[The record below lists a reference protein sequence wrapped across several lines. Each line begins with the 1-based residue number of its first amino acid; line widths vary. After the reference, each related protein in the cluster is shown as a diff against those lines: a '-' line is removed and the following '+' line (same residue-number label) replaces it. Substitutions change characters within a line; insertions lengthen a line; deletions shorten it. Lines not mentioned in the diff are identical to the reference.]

1 MDIRHQGKRLRMRCP
16 GTTRADAQAYETYLR
31 GELAKHGTLDH
42 LEQSG
47 RPATASVPTVGEFV
61 GRFLAEYVDAN
72 NGVWERHTKRRIL
85 STVLLPAFRDT
96 PLDRIRSSD
105 VERFKAASVGA
116 GRSAKTINNHLSV
129 LRTMLAMAVE
139 WEIIPALPRIRFMKL
154 PEMRPDFLS
163 DMEVETLL
171 AHANPTMRL
180 MVRCAVDTGVREG
193 ELTALQWR
201 DVNLERGTLTIQRA
215 WARKTL
221 KPPKNARPR
230 TVPIPTVL
238 LEDLRASASRCRPTP
253 TDWIFSID
261 GRPICYATASWRLH
275 SLCTMS
281 GVRRVGWHIF
291 RHTYASRLVSR
302 GIPLKVVQ
310 VLLGHQSITMTMRYS
325 HLAPDAGFDAAREA
339 LSRPVAGAVT
349 IWSPVHIMTPRPT
362 ETPLNRAAS

>member
-1 MDIRHQGKRLRMRCP
+1 MPVRRRNGGWQVDIRHQGKRLRMRCP

-221 KPPKNARPR
+221 KPPKNAGHAPYRSRPYSSRTCARQRAVAAPRRPTGSSRSTVGRSATRPR
-230 TVPIPTVL
+230 AGACTACAPC
-238 LEDLRASASRCRPTP
+238 RACAASAGTSSGTRTRAGSSPAVSHSRSCRC
-253 TDWIFSID
+253 FS
-261 GRPICYATASWRLH
+261 ATSP
-275 SLCTMS
+275 
-281 GVRRVGWHIF
+281 
-291 RHTYASRLVSR
+291 SR
-302 GIPLKVVQ
+302 
-310 VLLGHQSITMTMRYS
+310 
-325 HLAPDAGFDAAREA
+325 
-339 LSRPVAGAVT
+339 
-349 IWSPVHIMTPRPT
+349 
-362 ETPLNRAAS
+362 